1 MNKEQ
6 KPKGKFMSLVTKNY
20 WISAVVCLFL
30 GAWMAQ
36 TVSLTPG
43 SEQSLTGMLAVD
55 VPNILAVVFIAAGIG
70 RVIRNRKNTK

>member
-6 KPKGKFMSLVTKNY
+6 KPRGKFMRLVTKNY

-43 SEQSLTGMLAVD
+43 SEQSVSGMLAVD
-55 VPNILAVVFIAAGIG
+55 VPNILAVFFIAAGIG
-70 RVIRNRKNTK
+70 RVIKNRKNSM